1 MQTWATVAA
10 KHATFTSAIGLGAI
24 PATGWDSLDGFAA
37 GMLLAGAGFA
47 ALNRSRRV
55 RSYSIPPV
63 TAGRGRPQASG
74 PAVGRLTRV
83 RQRVDGL
90 LTGMLSDDAEPIPPV
105 PLAALGEA
113 GLAGR
118 TLAVARSRESAQH
131 GESEQGESEHGES
144 EHGESG
150 SEERAD
156 PGDRRSPDS
165 AAAPPEPADRPDP
178 DPADRPE
185 PDSADR
191 PGSDPAARPYDPPD
205 RRDPDP
211 AGWPYPATPESSS
224 GSPARRAAVG
234 RNSQLEP
241 CGESNPADEPGS
253 RETGSGRQTGETG
266 REMPSRHGREQGS
279 GREHEADES
288 FWGPDEP
295 AGQAQGGYQSKHRLD
310 GPSRD
315 AQPHDGRRAKPRH
328 AAPPARFGVTLG
340 RTLTGAR
347 LTSRSA
353 SHAGG

>member
-55 RSYSIPPV
+55 GSYSIPPV
-63 TAGRGRPQASG
+63 MAGRGRPQASG

-105 PLAALGEA
+105 PLPALGEA
-113 GLAGR
+113 GLADR
-118 TLAVARSRESAQH
+118 TLAVARPRELAQH
-131 GESEQGESEHGES
+131 GESEHGES
-144 EHGESG
+144 EHGESEHRESEHGGSGHGESG

-156 PGDRRSPDS
+156 PGDRQSPDS

-178 DPADRPE
+178 DPADHPE

-211 AGWPYPATPESSS
+211 AARPGCPPDRRDPDPAGWPYPAT
-224 GSPARRAAVG
+224 
-234 RNSQLEP
+234 LE
-241 CGESNPADEPGS
+241 
-253 RETGSGRQTGETG
+253 
-266 REMPSRHGREQGS
+266 
-279 GREHEADES
+279 
-288 FWGPDEP
+288 
-295 AGQAQGGYQSKHRLD
+295 
-310 GPSRD
+310 
-315 AQPHDGRRAKPRH
+315 
-328 AAPPARFGVTLG
+328 
-340 RTLTGAR
+340 
-347 LTSRSA
+347 
-353 SHAGG
+353 